1 MSIIMISSAAH
12 STALE
17 LAQSLAKK
25 TGWPSLSRIEL
36 SEKAREHGIKLGRL
50 ETSIIKSPVVPE
62 RLAKEKDLYLAFI
75 TTILCEKG
83 KGGNLIYQG
92 RAGHLLLPGVTHR
105 LRVGLMTPS
114 EMRIENAMR
123 ELRLP
128 REKAEVYLNQLDEDF
143 DKWVRYVHGMERL
156 DPGQYDLFV
165 NLHNVSLPSISA
177 TLCSMAEL
185 PDFQPT
191 PVSLRLMDNIE
202 LAARAR
208 VLLATH
214 ELTQNL
220 DLGIRAVDGV
230 VTVTYMPRQEGAA
243 EAILKVLRDLKGC
256 KEARCTMAETNI
268 LWVQESF
275 SPESENFEEIVQLS
289 RRWGA
294 AVELLRVV
302 PGSQHIQ
309 ALSGEQPK
317 EEKGPDRLS
326 ARDAYNGGVEDDGL
340 ESEAEDSGLTQT
352 TEALVSM
359 GRSAGGET
367 IYGSKDD
374 IIGKIRSE
382 TNCSLVVLGNLFLQ
396 KGHEAR
402 MRMMRE
408 LSMAIRERLKAP
420 VITADEMK
428 ARFLFGKRQA
438 MRLLVFTAMVI
449 CIYALVFSF
458 QGPIMNFLGGKLH
471 DQWRWLAAIGVA
483 LFVPFVAY
491 CYSTVTGLL
500 LKLIGID

>member
-1 MSIIMISSAAH
+1 
-12 STALE
+12 
-17 LAQSLAKK
+17 
-25 TGWPSLSRIEL
+25 
-36 SEKAREHGIKLGRL
+36 
-50 ETSIIKSPVVPE
+50 
-62 RLAKEKDLYLAFI
+62 
-75 TTILCEKG
+75 
-83 KGGNLIYQG
+83 
-92 RAGHLLLPGVTHR
+92 
-105 LRVGLMTPS
+105 
-114 EMRIENAMR
+114 
-123 ELRLP
+123 
-128 REKAEVYLNQLDEDF
+128 
-143 DKWVRYVHGMERL
+143 
-156 DPGQYDLFV
+156 
-165 NLHNVSLPSISA
+165 
-177 TLCSMAEL
+177 
-185 PDFQPT
+185 
-191 PVSLRLMDNIE
+191 
-202 LAARAR
+202 
-208 VLLATH
+208 
-214 ELTQNL
+214 
-220 DLGIRAVDGV
+220 
-230 VTVTYMPRQEGAA
+230 
-243 EAILKVLRDLKGC
+243 
-256 KEARCTMAETNI
+256 MAETNI

-275 SPESENFEEIVQLS
+275 SPDSENFEEIVQLS

-317 EEKGPDRLS
+317 GEKVPDRGS
-326 ARDAYNGGVEDDGL
+326 ERDAYNGGVEDDGM

-374 IIGKIRSE
+374 IIEKIRGE

-396 KGHEAR
+396 KGNEAR

-408 LSMAIRERLKAP
+408 LSLAIHERLKAP

-458 QGPIMNFLGGKLH
+458 QGPIMNFLGGELH
-471 DQWRWLAAIGVA
+471 DQWRWLASIVVA